1 MFFSV
6 DLLALKTS
14 PYNRIW
20 RLANENEKVKP
31 ADMNLKTIQLAE
43 NLLEWIKKKTQER
56 TSLPLS
62 VDMAIGLSRA
72 IHEQSKRLQ
81 RDCLKLKKDMKTPAP
96 LEEKIP
102 DVPPEM
108 LKMFEL
114 DVVNT
119 APPELDFSNIAQA
132 NHDEITLRE
141 DHLLPSQNMIDM
153 EDDFFGDEGQA
164 GTSTGFTM
172 DIFDDGGP
180 ILERPM
186 EEDRYEY
193 LNTFLKLFLPKTF
206 LQERGIGRTGHSS
219 RRSEQ
224 DG

>member
-1 MFFSV
+1 
-6 DLLALKTS
+6 
-14 PYNRIW
+14 
-20 RLANENEKVKP
+20 
-31 ADMNLKTIQLAE
+31 
-43 NLLEWIKKKTQER
+43 
-56 TSLPLS
+56 
-62 VDMAIGLSRA
+62 MAIGLSRT

-81 RDCLKLKKDMKTPAP
+81 RDCLKLKKDMKTPSP

-119 APPELDFSNIAQA
+119 APTELDFSNIAQA

-141 DHLLPSQNMIDM
+141 DHLLPSQDMIDM
-153 EDDFFGDEGQA
+153 EDGFFGDEGQA

-180 ILERPM
+180 TLERPM

-193 LNTFLKLFLPKTF
+193 LNTFESFFHPKLFFRNVELDEPVIP
-206 LQERGIGRTGHSS
+206 QEDPNRMVEVEDQPEEEINFIGVQNIPSNVIEEPMDEEER
-219 RRSEQ
+219 
-224 DG
+224 

>member
-1 MFFSV
+1 
-6 DLLALKTS
+6 
-14 PYNRIW
+14 
-20 RLANENEKVKP
+20 
-31 ADMNLKTIQLAE
+31 
-43 NLLEWIKKKTQER
+43 
-56 TSLPLS
+56 
-62 VDMAIGLSRA
+62 MAIGLSRT

-141 DHLLPSQNMIDM
+141 DHLLPSQNMTDM
-153 EDDFFGDEGQA
+153 EDDFFGEAQA
-164 GTSTGFTM
+164 GL
-172 DIFDDGGP
+172 GP
-180 ILERPM
+180 KMRNQDWPEQPPRRP
-186 EEDRYEY
+186 R
-193 LNTFLKLFLPKTF
+193 
-206 LQERGIGRTGHSS
+206 QG
-219 RRSEQ
+219 
-224 DG
+224 